1 LNWEI
6 YIQGFK
12 SFLQLEKSLSKHSVE
27 AYLRDVGK
35 FAAFTEANGYESLNP
50 EKVEM
55 KHLEEFLD
63 WINKTGLNATSQARI
78 ISGIRAF
85 YKYLL
90 IEDIINHDPT
100 ELHEAP
106 QTSRKLP
113 DTLSRK
119 EVEKLINIIDLS
131 KPEGERNKAILETL
145 YGCGLR
151 VSELI
156 NLKISN
162 LHFDMGFIK
171 VVGKG
176 NKERWVPVGR
186 QAISQITN
194 YMDYKRQLIEAKK
207 GSDDILFL
215 NRRGN
220 KLSRVMI
227 FHIIRDLAER
237 AGIRKTISPHT
248 LRHSFATHLV
258 EGGADLRAVQ
268 EMLGHE
274 SINTTEIYTHLDRRF
289 LRETIEKFHPWSGK

>member
-1 LNWEI
+1 MNWEI

-12 SFLQLEKSLSKHSVE
+12 SFLQLEKSLSKHSFE
-27 AYLRDVGK
+27 AYIRDVGK
-35 FAAFTEANGYESLNP
+35 FVSFTEANGYESLNP
-50 EKVEM
+50 EKVEL
-55 KHLEEFLD
+55 KHLEEFLG
-63 WINKTGLNATSQARI
+63 WINKTGLSTTSQARI
-78 ISGIRAF
+78 VSGIRAF

-100 ELHEAP
+100 ELLEAP
-106 QTSRKLP
+106 KTGRKLP
-113 DTLSRK
+113 DTLSK
-119 EVEKLINIIDLS
+119 VEVERIINAIDLS
-131 KPEGERNKAILETL
+131 KPEGERNKAIIETL

-151 VSELI
+151 VSELT

-186 QAISQITN
+186 QAISQIIN
-194 YMDYKRQLIEAKK
+194 YLDYKRPLIEEKK
-207 GSDDILFL
+207 GSEDILFL

-248 LRHSFATHLV
+248 MRHSFATHLV

-289 LRETIEKFHPWSGK
+289 LKETIEKYHPWSGK

>member
-1 LNWEI
+1 MNWEI

-27 AYLRDVGK
+27 AYIRDVGK
-35 FAAFTEANGYESLNP
+35 FVSFTGVNGYESLKP
-50 EKVEM
+50 EKVEL
-55 KHLEEFLD
+55 KHLEEFLT
-63 WINKTGLNATSQARI
+63 WINKMDLSTTSQARI

-100 ELHEAP
+100 ELLEAP
-106 QTSRKLP
+106 QTGRKLP
-113 DTLSRK
+113 DTLSK
-119 EVEKLINIIDLS
+119 EEVEKLINAIDLS
-131 KPEGERNKAILETL
+131 KPEGERNKAIIETL

-151 VSELI
+151 VSELCQ
-156 NLKISN
+156 LTISN

-186 QAISQITN
+186 QAVNQITN
-194 YMDYKRQLIEAKK
+194 YMDYKRPLIEPKK
-207 GSDDILFL
+207 GSEDILFL

-227 FHIIRDLAER
+227 FHIIRTLAEK

-248 LRHSFATHLV
+248 MRHSFATHLV